1 MALRTY
7 TIILAAVLLSG
18 CEALPWQ
25 DAETNATAPSAT
37 TPVNESGE
45 DVSAPSPSSPESAGP
60 RKPVAPLNPDELVGL
75 SEEEMLGQLGPP
87 LDVRREAPA
96 TVWNYQR
103 SNCELKLFFYPSLR
117 DRRLQAL
124 TYEVTP
130 SGDATM
136 ELCLQELGSF
146 RNG

>member
-1 MALRTY
+1 MALRTS
-7 TIILAAVLLSG
+7 TIFLTAALLGG

-25 DAETNATAPSAT
+25 DAEPSETAPSTGPSATEPGEELT
-37 TPVNESGE
+37 TP
-45 DVSAPSPSSPESAGP
+45 ARSSPESPGP
-60 RKPVAPLNPDELVGL
+60 RKPVSPLNPDELVGL
-75 SEEEMLGQLGPP
+75 SEEEMLGQMGPP

-103 SNCELKLFFYPSLR
+103 ANCELKLYFYPSLR

-124 TYEVTP
+124 TYEITP
-130 SGDATM
+130 SGDTSM
-136 ELCLQELGSF
+136 ENCLQELGSY

>member
-1 MALRTY
+1 MALRKS
-7 TIILAAVLLSG
+7 TILLATALLGG

-25 DAETNATAPSAT
+25 DSETSQT
-37 TPVNESGE
+37 
-45 DVSAPSPSSPESAGP
+45 APSPSATDSGEEVSAPARSSPESPGP
-60 RKPVAPLNPDELVGL
+60 KKPVSPLNPDELVGL

-103 SNCELKLFFYPSLR
+103 ANCELKLYFYPSLR

-124 TYEVTP
+124 TYEVVP
-130 SGDATM
+130 SGDTTM
-136 ELCLQELGSF
+136 ENCLQELGSY